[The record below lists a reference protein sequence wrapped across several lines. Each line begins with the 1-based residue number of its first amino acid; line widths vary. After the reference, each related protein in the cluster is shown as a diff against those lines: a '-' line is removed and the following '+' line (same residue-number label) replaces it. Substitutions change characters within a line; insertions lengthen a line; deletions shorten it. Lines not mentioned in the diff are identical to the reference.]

1 MEQNEIDHPDQ
12 KSVWIEVANNS
23 FGNLVRRDRKEQKK
37 EHRSKVV

>member
-12 KSVWIEVANNS
+12 KIVWIEVANNS

-37 EHRSKVV
+37 EHRSKVI